1 MPSKKI
7 LSVEDSKEIVIPKA
21 ILQEMDV
28 AVNDELDQSIHREV
42 REDVDDLNLLENV
55 FDKRVTDADV
65 QQEQADMNSQAS
77 SKALI
82 DKKDIEVKTE
92 LNSSEITAMSKL
104 LLIAERH
111 NAPIIGRYLENLM
124 TLKISHKRQGR
135 REFIQGLHADERREM
150 PQQGF
155 LSKLFGGGGDGGS

>member
-1 MPSKKI
+1 MPSKKVEP
-7 LSVEDSKEIVIPKA
+7 VEDSKEIVIPKKVLA
-21 ILQEMDV
+21 EMDKE
-28 AVNDELDQSIHREV
+28 VNDELDEAIGKEV
-42 REDVDDLNLLENV
+42 KEDVEDLNLLENV
-55 FDKRVTDADV
+55 FDKRVTDQDV
-65 QQEQADMNSQAS
+65 AQEQADINSQAS

-92 LNSSEITAMSKL
+92 LNSAEISSMSKL

-111 NAPIIGRYLENLM
+111 NAPIIGSYLENLM

-135 REFIQGLHADERREM
+135 REFIQGLHADERRDM

-155 LSKLFGGGGDGGS
+155 LSKLFGGGGDGSS